1 MSTQSDLYVAV
12 KGSSGEPASAASS
25 SLANEVK
32 QLWSNSR
39 AKDKAGE
46 VRVFY
51 NVGQQGQTV
60 VAVSAGK
67 DETKSTG
74 SGEAQENTLKE
85 LSRKNAAIATH
96 ALRAANSKRFAIDP
110 LHSAHSAAVGAT
122 LASWD
127 GYQSNHHKST
137 TAAKE
142 KLAPVEIDLAG
153 DAKQAPSLS
162 SEKGSDGRIPLSWE
176 TGKIYAQAQ
185 NLARELMELPA
196 NICTPT
202 YFCQRAEKEF
212 TGVDNVD
219 VQVHDLA
226 WAESKKMGSFISV
239 SRGSDEPLR
248 FLEVHYKGG
257 KAGDAPL
264 AFVGKGITFD
274 SGGISLKPGAGM
286 KEMRADMGGAATTLS
301 ACLAIAKLKIPINY
315 VLCIPLTENMP
326 SGKATKPGDIVVA
339 GNGVTIEVDNTD
351 AEGRLILADALYY
364 ASSQFKPHT
373 IVDVATLTGAM
384 MIALGN
390 QFTGVFTNS
399 DSLWQEL
406 DVAGAAERDRVWRMP
421 LDEGYMPQIGY
432 SGMDLVNTGGRLAG
446 SCTAAIFLK
455 RFVDGLIVDGS
466 DNEDQSNL
474 IRWAH
479 MDIAGTMDL
488 AKGDGGYNLSGMT
501 GRATRTMIEFARR
514 SVKA

>member
-1 MSTQSDLYVAV
+1 MSSHRGDVYVAV
-12 KGSSGEPASAASS
+12 NGTSGEGVSSASAAI
-25 SLANEVK
+25 NDIVK
-32 QLWSNSR
+32 PLWTSSR
-39 AKDKAGE
+39 AKEKAGE

-51 NVGQQGQTV
+51 NVGQQAQTV

-67 DETKSTG
+67 DQNQ
-74 SGEAQENTLKE
+74 ADDAARAE

-96 ALRAANSKRFAIDP
+96 ALRAANSKQFAIDP
-110 LHSAHSAAVGAT
+110 LYSAHAAAVGAN
-122 LASWD
+122 LAAFD
-127 GYQSNHHKST
+127 GFQSNHHKST

-142 KLAPVEIDLAG
+142 KLAPVEIELAG
-153 DAKQAPSLS
+153 GDNSQQAQLASEQAK
-162 SEKGSDGRIPLSWE
+162 DGRIALTWE
-176 TGKIYAQAQ
+176 TGTVYAKAQ

-202 YFCQRAEKEF
+202 YFCERAEKEF
-212 TGVDNVD
+212 AGLANVK
-219 VQVHDLA
+219 VHVHDLA

-248 FLEVHYKGG
+248 FLEVHYNGG
-257 KAGDAPL
+257 KSGEAPI

-286 KEMRADMGGAATTLS
+286 KEMRADMGGAATTLA
-301 ACLAIAKLKIPINY
+301 ACVAIAKLKIPINF

-373 IVDVATLTGAM
+373 VVDVATLTGAM

-406 DVAGAAERDRVWRMP
+406 DAAGVAERDRVWRMP

-466 DNEDQSNL
+466 DNENQSNL

-488 AKGDGGYNLSGMT
+488 AKGDGSYNLSGMT
-501 GRATRTMIEFARR
+501 GRPVRTLIEFARR
-514 SVKA
+514 AVKA